1 MNKLM
6 KRISVIEYNF
16 KITSSLLE
24 KFFRTEFTVGSRNG
38 SYFGKKLA
46 VMKLAIQFTE
56 DS

>member
-1 MNKLM
+1 M